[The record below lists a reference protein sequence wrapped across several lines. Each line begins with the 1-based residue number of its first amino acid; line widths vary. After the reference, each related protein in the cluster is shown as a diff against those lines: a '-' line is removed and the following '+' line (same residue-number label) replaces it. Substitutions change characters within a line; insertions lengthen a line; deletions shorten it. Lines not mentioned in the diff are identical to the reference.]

1 MSSSAYILL
10 IVYGLLMSFLGKF
23 RNRREYILKYK
34 ADVLVMGDDW
44 KDKFNDI
51 CRIKYFKRVPL
62 ISTIEIIEI
71 VRSKVE
77 L

>member
-1 MSSSAYILL
+1 
-10 IVYGLLMSFLGKF
+10 MSFLGKF

-51 CRIKYFKRVPL
+51 CRIKRPL
-62 ISTIEIIEI
+62 RDQFTWS
-71 VRSKVE
+71 VKF
-77 L
+77 